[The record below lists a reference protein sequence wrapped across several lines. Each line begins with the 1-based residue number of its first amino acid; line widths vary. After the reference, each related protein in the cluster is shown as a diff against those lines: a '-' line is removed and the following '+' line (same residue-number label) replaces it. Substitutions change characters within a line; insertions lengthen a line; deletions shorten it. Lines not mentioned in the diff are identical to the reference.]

1 MANVEHDEAIAAA
14 LAAAAAALPQVP
26 LVPPIPPIPPAPPA
40 LPDINAPIPAGTT
53 WGHMFQIVNMMIAAN
68 AAVNNPAQFAAAA
81 ATAAPFSN
89 LPKAAKAP
97 TIETYN
103 GSVKLLRPWLN
114 RTRGILMML
123 GFDLNQPFTVVY
135 AASFLTGPAQS
146 WYNSEA
152 DRAKEYKESAG
163 FATFDDFSRALSAK
177 MGDPDPES
185 KARDRLINLRQTTSV
200 KAYADEFHRIITH
213 LPHRHP
219 DDLCHDFKR
228 GLKPKIRELLVGRI
242 TQNMTWHDIR
252 DLAYQMDDA
261 VMSHRTDRI
270 FPRTTDRRDNR
281 PDDPME
287 LGHVSTPRG
296 RTPSR
301 SQSPERGRRFP
312 TPGRSS
318 APLSS
323 TTTRIPKLT
332 PEIRAHLMANN
343 GCFRCRKENAG
354 HTASNCPGPS
364 SNHLNRPQSPA
375 PSHGRSSSPTPK
387 N

>member
-1 MANVEHDEAIAAA
+1 MADVLPIHPVAADEA
-14 LAAAAAALPQVP
+14 LAAAMAAAAGLPP
-26 LVPPIPPIPPAPPA
+26 VPPVPPAPPV
-40 LPDINAPIPAGTT
+40 LPDANAPIPAGTT
-53 WGHMFQIVNMMIAAN
+53 WGHMFQMVNMMIAAS
-68 AAVNNPAQFAAAA
+68 AAVHNPAQYAAAA

-97 TIETYN
+97 VIENYN

-114 RTRGILMML
+114 RTRGILIML

-152 DRAKEYKESAG
+152 DRAKTYKESAG
-163 FATFDDFSRALSAK
+163 FATFDDFASALSAK

-185 KARDRLINLRQTTSV
+185 KARDRLANLRQTTSV
-200 KAYADEFHRIITH
+200 KAYADDFHRIITH
-213 LPHRHP
+213 LPNRHP

-228 GLKPKIRELLVGRI
+228 GLKPRIRELLVGRI
-242 TQNMTWHDIR
+242 TPNMTWHDIR

-261 VMSHRTDRI
+261 VMSHRNVRDHS
-270 FPRTTDRRDNR
+270 RTFSSEHRDNR
-281 PDDPME
+281 PDDPMD
-287 LGHVSTPRG
+287 LGNVTTSRG
-296 RTPSR
+296 RSLSR
-301 SQSPERGRRFP
+301 SQSPSRYP
-312 TPGRSS
+312 TPGRSNTS
-318 APLSS
+318 SS
-323 TTTRIPKLT
+323 TSRIPKLT

-354 HTASNCPGPS
+354 HTAINCPGPV
-364 SNHLNRPQSPA
+364 NHHLNRPQSPA
-375 PSHGRSSSPTPK
+375 TSHGRPSSPMSK

>member
-1 MANVEHDEAIAAA
+1 MADIAPDEAMAAA
-14 LAAAAAALPQVP
+14 MAAAAGLQAP
-26 LVPPIPPIPPAPPA
+26 VPPIPPMPPV
-40 LPDINAPIPAGTT
+40 LPDANAPIPAGTT
-53 WGHMFQIVNMMIAAN
+53 WGHMIQMINMMIAAN
-68 AAVNNPAQFAAAA
+68 AAAYNPAQFAAAA
-81 ATAAPFSN
+81 ATSAPFSN

-97 TIETYN
+97 TIENYN

-114 RTRGILMML
+114 RTRGILIML

-152 DRAKEYKESAG
+152 DRAKQYKESAG
-163 FATFDDFSRALSAK
+163 FATFDDFAKALSAK

-185 KARDRLINLRQTTSV
+185 KARDRLVNLRQTTSV
-200 KAYADEFHRIITH
+200 KVYADEFHRIITH
-213 LPHRHP
+213 LPNRHP

-228 GLKPKIRELLVGRI
+228 GLKPRIRELLVGRV
-242 TQNMTWHDIR
+242 TSNMTWHDIR

-261 VMSHRTDRI
+261 VMSHRNGPD
-270 FPRTTDRRDNR
+270 FPRPTSSDRRDTR
-281 PDDPME
+281 TDDPME
-287 LGHVSTPRG
+287 LGNISTPRG

-301 SQSPERGRRFP
+301 SQTPERGRRFP
-312 TPGRSS
+312 TPGRPQASN
-318 APLSS
+318 SS

-354 HTASNCPGPS
+354 HTAINCPGPV

-375 PSHGRSSSPTPK
+375 PSLGRPSSPKPK